1 MSKQN
6 NYYQPLREYEYSY
19 FPAEIANDEN
29 RGNKNIEIP
38 KHISG
43 SEDIYEIPLSQKY
56 TLWPPLAFRNLTN
69 TSIDLTG
76 HNEEIIKECIKV
88 CGL

>member
-6 NYYQPLREYEYSY
+6 NCYQPLRDHKDSY

-29 RGNKNIEIP
+29 LGNKNIKIP
-38 KHISG
+38 EPISD
-43 SEDIYEIPLSQKY
+43 SEDIYEIPLSQKFI
-56 TLWPPLAFRNLTN
+56 LWSPLAFHNLTN
-69 TSIDLTG
+69 TSINLTG
-76 HNEEIIKECIKV
+76 YNEEIIKEYIKV